1 MPTLF
6 ARHALLV
13 CLGMSIAPAV
23 RCDEF
28 YYLLV
33 FGSQRPRPCPR
44 YSHTF
49 ATFVRATGRGPCAE
63 TYELECHTISWLP
76 EGGHVRPAALMPER
90 GRNFDLGTTLQWA
103 TGTGQQIALWG
114 PYQID
119 AELYGQGLRQAA
131 LLESG
136 TVCYKAIDSGYLS
149 DHVTNCIHAVS
160 AVADGHGRLLL
171 IPGFGEVASYWI
183 SLRFRPW
190 LIEPRRSHDWVASRL
205 GLDGWP
211 IVRRDWGWLG
221 DGLLHGAIRSV
232 FRWDEP

>member
-1 MPTLF
+1 MPSSF
-6 ARHALLV
+6 ARLALLV
-13 CLGMSIAPAV
+13 CLGMTITPAA

-28 YYLLV
+28 FYLLV
-33 FGSQRPRPCPR
+33 FGSQTPRPCPR

-63 TYELECHTISWLP
+63 SYQLECNTISWLP
-76 EGGHVRPAALMPER
+76 EGGDVRLAALMPEC
-90 GRNFDLGTTLQWA
+90 GRNLDLDTTLHWA
-103 TGTGQQIALWG
+103 TGTGQHIALWG

-119 AELYGQGLRQAA
+119 RELYGRALHQVA

-136 TVCYKAIDSGYLS
+136 AVCYKAIDTGYLS
-149 DHVTNCIHAVS
+149 GHVSNCIHAVA

-171 IPGFGEVASYWI
+171 SPGFGEVASYWV

-190 LIEPRRSHDWVASRL
+190 LVEPRRRHDWVASRL

-211 IVRRDWGWLG
+211 IVRRD
-221 DGLLHGAIRSV
+221 
-232 FRWDEP
+232 